1 MEKIE
6 QQAQELATTDATL
19 VQAQVLP
26 STPFQTMYNRQIFR
40 DEIQMAN
47 TEDSKRLSYGEY
59 NDGKSETVPDQ
70 SLTVGEI
77 VYRFSRGLPLTSRN
91 GEYDPENDDEII
103 LPPNWTKMDISE
115 RMDFLAEK
123 RDEVQEISKRY
134 NDYRNELYN
143 KQREEEIERRVNEK
157 LQSRTAA
164 LQSREQTKEGDN
176 PNQLN
181 LPL

>member
-1 MEKIE
+1 MEEIPVTE
-6 QQAQELATTDATL
+6 
-19 VQAQVLP
+19 VQAHVLP
-26 STPFQTMYNRQIFR
+26 STPFQTMYNRSIFR
-40 DEIQMAN
+40 NEIQMAT
-47 TEDSKRLSYGEY
+47 TEDAKRLNYGEY
-59 NDGKSETVPDQ
+59 NDGVSETIPDQ

-77 VYRFSRGLPLTSRN
+77 VYRFSRGLPISGRV
-91 GEYDPENDDEII
+91 GEFDPENDDELI
-103 LPPNWTKMDISE
+103 LPPNWNKMDIAE

-123 RDEVQEISKRY
+123 RDEIQDIGKRY

-157 LQSRTAA
+157 LQSRTQA
-164 LQSREQTKEGDN
+164 LQSRELTKESEN